1 MGKAPLAERTTIWE
15 GEEIAYKHPEAIAGD
30 EDKWA
35 CALCRGNNGGKTK
48 RTGENGG
55 AEGGG
60 LEGIPEHGARIAGQQ
75 MLQEAQ
81 EFKANVYQ
89 LLCDSCHIWLFGLE
103 EGTGK
108 LPNVIREEGCTA
120 YVRPI
125 LPSLVHPEDT
135 VQREESGW
143 WSQTRAGMGSSTC
156 QEGLAQAKE
165 VLGDGVIKLKLIPV
179 DFYLEFIQN
188 DLSCAID
195 KQIFAGMRNTGPDPA
210 SQGQMQR
217 FASKVQLWSFPVAKI
232 GLVSGHFAR
241 LLKNNVS
248 CQDHPARYVPP
259 PMPPAGMAHAHQNAA
274 EELAEEEEPEEDP
287 EVGEPKITPA
297 RHEVQQEAPAT
308 LQDTI
313 LMEQMVFQTR
323 RTTDLKECLA
333 GVLATNSEGAGGGKW
348 PDPLE
353 EARFH
358 RRQFVLQK
366 SASHGSQ
373 WGRGYEKAPLA

>member
-1 MGKAPLAERTTIWE
+1 
-15 GEEIAYKHPEAIAGD
+15 
-30 EDKWA
+30 
-35 CALCRGNNGGKTK
+35 
-48 RTGENGG
+48 
-55 AEGGG
+55 
-60 LEGIPEHGARIAGQQ
+60 
-75 MLQEAQ
+75 
-81 EFKANVYQ
+81 
-89 LLCDSCHIWLFGLE
+89 
-103 EGTGK
+103 
-108 LPNVIREEGCTA
+108 
-120 YVRPI
+120 
-125 LPSLVHPEDT
+125 
-135 VQREESGW
+135 
-143 WSQTRAGMGSSTC
+143 MGSSTC

-358 RRQFVLQK
+358 RRTVGLMYAFTQTTRPPPTMATLSSGAWWMWGIEGIRIGISDRFGAEASFF
-366 SASHGSQ
+366 SALAALDLKTWTAADHPHPAVQVSGGELARSFIRSRLAVV
-373 WGRGYEKAPLA
+373 GRFFSIRF